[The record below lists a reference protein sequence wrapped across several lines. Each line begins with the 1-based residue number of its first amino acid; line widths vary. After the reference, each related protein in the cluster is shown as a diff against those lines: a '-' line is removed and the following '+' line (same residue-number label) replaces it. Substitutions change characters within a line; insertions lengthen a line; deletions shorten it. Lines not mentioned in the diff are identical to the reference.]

1 MKVILN
7 QDVKGIGK
15 KGEIKEVSDGYARNF
30 LLPKK
35 LASEANAA
43 NIDTAKQKMAAAEHK
58 IEVEKAEAKKM
69 AEKISKLSVD
79 CFIKTGKDGRV
90 FGSVTGKEISEAL
103 LKQHNISIDKKKI
116 SAPSIKAMGSY
127 TAEVKLYANIS
138 AKLSVNV
145 QAKAE

>member
-43 NIDTAKQKMAAAEHK
+43 NIDTAKQKIAAAEHK
-58 IEVEKAEAKKM
+58 IEVEKAEAKAM
-69 AEKISKLSVD
+69 AEKISNAFPCLVSRCWWLSQSFWSMCSHPPYAHPSCFTPTFQTNSNTMSIQVQKL
-79 CFIKTGKDGRV
+79 
-90 FGSVTGKEISEAL
+90 
-103 LKQHNISIDKKKI
+103 
-116 SAPSIKAMGSY
+116 M
-127 TAEVKLYANIS
+127 YATP
-138 AKLSVNV
+138 ACTR
-145 QAKAE
+145 

>member
-35 LASEANAA
+35 LASEATNA
-43 NIDTAKQKMAAAEHK
+43 NIDTAKQKLAAAEHK
-58 IEVEKAEAKKM
+58 KEVEKAEALVL
-69 AEKISKLSVD
+69 ADKIKKLSVD

-90 FGSVTGKEISEAL
+90 FGAVTSKEISEAL

-116 SAPSIKAMGSY
+116 SSQSIKAMGSY
-127 TAEVKLYANIS
+127 TAEVKLYANVSASLNVNVS
-138 AKLSVNV
+138 AKS
-145 QAKAE
+145 E